1 MENVDELR
9 IVEQIHMHVHVTLVH
24 ISYAYRLCK
33 DTTLYAVILMQVNQ
47 QHLVSVDRPVPQPD
61 VVMESSV
68 EHQMWP
74 EGMED
79 EPPVLA

>member
-1 MENVDELR
+1 ML
-9 IVEQIHMHVHVTLVH
+9 L
-24 ISYAYRLCK
+24 
-33 DTTLYAVILMQVNQ
+33 NQ

-68 EHQMWP
+68 EHKMWP

-79 EPPVLA
+79 EPPVLM